1 MKKIITSVMATG
13 LLLGTT
19 ANAASAQTFD
29 RDAAA
34 VTEAE
39 GVAESGSLLIVLL
52 IAAAI
57 AAGIV
62 FLEDSED
69 ADNLPTSP

>member
-1 MKKIITSVMATG
+1 MKKIISSVMAAG
-13 LLLGTT
+13 LVLGTT
-19 ANAASAQTFD
+19 ANAASAQSVD

-39 GVAESGSLLIVLL
+39 SLEGEGSLLIVLL

-69 ADNLPTSP
+69 EDNLPTSP

>member
-1 MKKIITSVMATG
+1 MKKIITSIMATG

-19 ANAASAQTFD
+19 ANAAAAPTFE

-34 VTEAE
+34 VSEAE
-39 GVAESGSLLIVLL
+39 GLEGTGSLLIVLL
-52 IAAAI
+52 VAAAI
-57 AAGIV
+57 AAGII

-69 ADNLPTSP
+69 TDNLPTSP